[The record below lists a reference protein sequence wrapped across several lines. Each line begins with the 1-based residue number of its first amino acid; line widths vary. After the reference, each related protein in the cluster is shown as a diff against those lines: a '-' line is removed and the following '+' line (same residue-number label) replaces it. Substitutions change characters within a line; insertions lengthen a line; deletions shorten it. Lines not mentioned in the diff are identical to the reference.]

1 MVLDRSHDR
10 WEWRRKIRADPQK
23 VRIYRIVVA
32 VVGLLLVLLG
42 AVTGPLPGPGGIPLV
57 LLGLAVW
64 ASEFRWAHRLMQWF
78 KLQLHK
84 FRSWSRPRQ
93 VVAWLIFFACLGVIS
108 YGYLVVAGVPI
119 WLPHAAADWLGRL
132 PGVN

>member
-1 MVLDRSHDR
+1 
-10 WEWRRKIRADPQK
+10 
-23 VRIYRIVVA
+23 
-32 VVGLLLVLLG
+32 
-42 AVTGPLPGPGGIPLV
+42 
-57 LLGLAVW
+57 
-64 ASEFRWAHRLMQWF
+64 MQWF

-119 WLPHAAADWLGRL
+119 WLPDAAADWLGRL